1 VALNWLASKPGVF
14 PIPRASRLNHVK
26 EDLGGS
32 DWRLSESDIADL
44 EREFPIEGI
53 QPAGRA

>member
-1 VALNWLASKPGVF
+1 
-14 PIPRASRLNHVK
+14 VK